1 VNVHEV
7 SAHVEPLHDP
17 LFAQL
22 NEQVEPVGQFIL
34 GQTEPGPSQLAV
46 QVAPGAHCAFHPP
59 QSLPP
64 AHENTHVEPAAHV
77 TVPEHFE
84 PVEHAM
90 SHRWFAPQATST
102 PRHVP
107 WFEQL

>member
-1 VNVHEV
+1 VNEQAVNP
-7 SAHVEPLHDP
+7 HVEPLHDP

-22 NEQVEPVGQFIL
+22 NEQVAPSGQAAF
-34 GQTEPGPSQLAV
+34 GQIEPGPSQLNV
-46 QVAPGAHCAFHPP
+46 QVAPGAHWTFQPP

-64 AHENTHVEPAAHV
+64 AHENTQVAPAAHV
-77 TVPEHFE
+77 TVPEHCA

-90 SHRWFAPQATST
+90 SQRCFGPQATST

-107 WFEQL
+107 WLPQL